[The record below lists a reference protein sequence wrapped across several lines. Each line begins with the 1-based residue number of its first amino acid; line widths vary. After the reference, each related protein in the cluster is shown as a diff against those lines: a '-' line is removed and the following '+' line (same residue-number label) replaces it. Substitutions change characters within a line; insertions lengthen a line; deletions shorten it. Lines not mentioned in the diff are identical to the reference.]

1 MARNTRTFSDLDL
14 NFTAHPVTGDLTR
27 KFDEAAIKQAVKTL
41 VLTSNYERPFHSDV
55 GSQIRGLMF
64 EPITPMLNMLIKR
77 AIIDVITNHEPRVR
91 LIDVLVRF
99 SPDQNSAYVTIEFTI
114 VNTVRPLQIDL
125 VLTRTR

>member
-99 SPDQNSAYVTIEFTI
+99 SPDQNSAYFTIEFTI